1 MFCEVE
7 LRCDPDFSVAKLYH
21 YPNRSFFSSG
31 AKSRPES
38 ATRKFASI
46 QKTERLQNF
55 ADAPENACMGRYP
68 FGSAPLSVSPRDAT
82 YFELIVSASFTPFLR
97 SFDLKLEPM

>member
-38 ATRKFASI
+38 ATRKFASV
-46 QKTERLQNF
+46 QKTERRQNF
-55 ADAPENACMGRYP
+55 ADAPENAWARIHLAHASPPYQPGMP
-68 FGSAPLSVSPRDAT
+68 HILS
-82 YFELIVSASFTPFLR
+82 
-97 SFDLKLEPM
+97 

>member
-1 MFCEVE
+1 MTQTS
-7 LRCDPDFSVAKLYH
+7 LLQNSIIIPIAL
-21 YPNRSFFSSG
+21 FFSSG

-46 QKTERLQNF
+46 QKTERRQNF
-55 ADAPENACMGRYP
+55 ADAPENAWARIHLAHASP
-68 FGSAPLSVSPRDAT
+68 PVSARDAT
-82 YFELIVSASFTPFLR
+82 YFELIVNESFTPFLR